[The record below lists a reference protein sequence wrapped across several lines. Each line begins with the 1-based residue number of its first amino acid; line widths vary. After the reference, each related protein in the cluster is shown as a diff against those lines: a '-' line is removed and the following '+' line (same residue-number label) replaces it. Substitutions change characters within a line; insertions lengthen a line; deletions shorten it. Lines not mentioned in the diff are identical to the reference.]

1 MSFRIGVRKERKSR
15 EKQWDWNIWKI
26 LPLVAWEE
34 QLKESKFWK
43 TDREASTV
51 WVYEDILK
59 SHKTFWKFF
68 LKKKKEKKECY
79 KVFVISMVDRTMN
92 IQTLAKLFNCK
103 HWFTWAFWFIALGS
117 HKVPNPEVILK
128 VRQTSVKND
137 KCIADR
143 DGLNDLWRSFSA
155 LLTTLTQAWQ
165 L

>member
-1 MSFRIGVRKERKSR
+1 MRLKYLE
-15 EKQWDWNIWKI
+15 NIASGCMRGTVEGI
-26 LPLVAWEE
+26 QV
-34 QLKESKFWK
+34 LKNWQGSINCLSLWRHFKVSQ
-43 TDREASTV
+43 D
-51 WVYEDILK
+51 
-59 SHKTFWKFF
+59 F
-68 LKKKKEKKECY
+68 LKVLFEKKKKKECY